1 MLANR
6 VPAMATPDSIASM
19 KRAKNDD
26 VSSELLVPVA
36 PRPIPS
42 YQNKGVPPESLF
54 LTKDLLQ
61 CLEHERVYPDL
72 PPKLLSHLSVGPVD
86 ALVHAVHDDVNSFF
100 RDHVNP
106 LEDVADV
113 IARRDVVGVVGEEF
127 HLFDH
132 FGEPLR
138 YRRPPGF
145 VGAAE
150 QILDDVGMYSLVGDP
165 VPRSS
170 EVADVAGAAVEE
182 ADALGVNHVEGP
194 AGGVLGLE
202 LLPRQPLVEVTSRGG
217 RGLVEAHGAV
227 VVAGEGG
234 V

>member
-61 CLEHERVYPDL
+61 CLEHERV
-72 PPKLLSHLSVGPVD
+72 
-86 ALVHAVHDDVNSFF
+86 SFVL
-100 RDHVNP
+100 HQP
-106 LEDVADV
+106 SCQ
-113 IARRDVVGVVGEEF
+113 
-127 HLFDH
+127 
-132 FGEPLR
+132 
-138 YRRPPGF
+138 PPGF

>member
-61 CLEHERVYPDL
+61 CLEHERV
-72 PPKLLSHLSVGPVD
+72 
-86 ALVHAVHDDVNSFF
+86 
-100 RDHVNP
+100 
-106 LEDVADV
+106 
-113 IARRDVVGVVGEEF
+113 
-127 HLFDH
+127 
-132 FGEPLR
+132 
-138 YRRPPGF
+138 PPGF